1 MERPIIH
8 PDTFLKYMT
17 DEDLMECIHMGELE
31 RLCNAMTIDFAIL
44 TESSLHNQA

>member
-17 DEDLMECIHMGELE
+17 DEDLMECIQMGELE
-31 RLCNAMTIDFAIL
+31 RLCNAMTIDFAL
-44 TESSLHNQA
+44 LAQPTLQNQA